1 MRLSTDMNELE
12 KIILNIKKEYKL
24 LAGKLNDSLEGDDPE
39 MLRERLNQLNEDLQS
54 KTEQMAD
61 LRIKFR
67 NI

>member
-1 MRLSTDMNELE
+1 MNELE